1 MGLLVNKPKKQSDM
15 VSSIVDVGL
24 DLMEVLQ
31 YGQIALAVGALVI
44 IAREMLF

>member
-1 MGLLVNKPKKQSDM
+1 MGLLVNKPNKQSDM
-15 VSSIVDVGL
+15 APTIVDVGL
-24 DLMEVLQ
+24 DLVEILQ